1 MSSRIAYII
10 NQYPKV
16 SHTFIR
22 REILALERQGFEIM
36 RIAHRGWDA
45 ELADEEDKQER
56 IKTRYILQGGILA
69 MFWAVMRTA
78 LITPGRFLSALAL
91 AAKLSGKRGERP
103 LPYHL
108 AYLAEAC
115 RILPWLKSF
124 GATHLHAHFG
134 TNSTEVAL
142 LAHVLGGPPFS
153 FTFHSEAEALFDG
166 IGEKV
171 GQAAFVVAIS
181 SYSRGQIYN
190 LVNPVHW
197 PKVKVIH
204 CGLEPAFFSC
214 APVPVP
220 VEPLLICVGRLSAKK
235 AHTLLIEA
243 AHKLAHKGFEFKLVL
258 AGDGEIR
265 TELEELIARYGLTK
279 QIRITG
285 WISSEQV
292 REEMLAA
299 RALVL
304 PSFSEGLPVVI
315 MEAMS
320 LRRPVLATYVAGIP
334 ELVLSGENGWLFPA
348 GSVDSLANAI
358 EECLL
363 TPLDELQRMGDA
375 GYLRVIK
382 SHSIDI
388 EAAKL
393 ATLFTPPVASLEVP

>member
-22 REILALERQGFEIM
+22 REILALEHQGFEIL

-45 ELADEEDKQER
+45 ELADDEDKQER
-56 IKTRYILQGGILA
+56 IKTRYILQDGFLA
-69 MFWAVMRTA
+69 VLWAVVRTA
-78 LITPGRFLSALAL
+78 LTTPGRFLSAFAL
-91 AAKLSGKRGERP
+91 AAKLSGKRGERA

-142 LAHVLGGPPFS
+142 LAHVLGGPPYS
-153 FTFHSEAEALFDG
+153 FTFHSEQESLFDG

-171 GQAAFVVAIS
+171 SHAAFVVAIS
-181 SYSRGQIYN
+181 SFSRGQIYN
-190 LVNPVHW
+190 LVNPAHW
-197 PKVKVIH
+197 PKVKVVH

-214 APVPVP
+214 TPVPVP
-220 VEPLLICVGRLSAKK
+220 IEPLFICVGRLSAKK

-243 AHKLAHKGFEFKLVL
+243 AHELAYKGIEFKLVL

-265 TELEELIARYGLTK
+265 AELEELIARYGLTK

-348 GSVDSLANAI
+348 GSVDSIANAI
-358 EECLL
+358 EECLSA
-363 TPLDELQRMGDA
+363 PLDELQRMGDA
-375 GYLRVIK
+375 GYLRVMER
-382 SHSIDI
+382 HSIDT

-393 ATLFTPPVASLEVP
+393 AALFRASDASR